1 MYKVKSNTRKG
12 KVTNSI
18 DFINLDGFVMPSKKK
33 YFMIDGEKI
42 TDIKIVQGDLIND
55 IVSKTVMKKY
65 RKLVKEITDL
75 LFDDDESEGSMNE
88 VLNRI
93 NKFKREIK
101 NKYHSY
107 LEKEKID
114 KMNKE
119 LRVIEKEA
127 KSRIEEML
135 NYSLFN
141 ENVNTRNR

>member
-1 MYKVKSNTRKG
+1 MYKVKNNTRKG
-12 KVTNSI
+12 KVTNNI

-127 KSRIEEML
+127 KSRLEEML